1 MRALVVDG
9 DKCKLDEFLSA
20 VSSIHDEAQ
29 TLEDLVVV
37 YVEMNKIDQ
46 AKRVLQV
53 SWKNGRLW
61 FCTIIY
67 IVDQLASHE
76 HWSWAEVVLKDWR
89 EPARNIATRMTPKLC

>member
-53 SWKNGRLW
+53 S
-61 FCTIIY
+61 
-67 IVDQLASHE
+67 
-76 HWSWAEVVLKDWR
+76 
-89 EPARNIATRMTPKLC
+89 